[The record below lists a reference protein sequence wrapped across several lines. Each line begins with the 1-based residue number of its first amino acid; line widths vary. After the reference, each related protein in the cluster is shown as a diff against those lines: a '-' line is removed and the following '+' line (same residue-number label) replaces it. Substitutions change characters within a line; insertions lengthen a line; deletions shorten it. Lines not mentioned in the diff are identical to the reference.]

1 MPFNIENGGERG
13 GCMASIMGMGV
24 FYENTGVKID
34 AHVERVAININA
46 HVERV
51 AI

>member
-1 MPFNIENGGERG
+1 MPFNIENGGEWG
-13 GCMASIMGMGV
+13 GCMASIMGMVV
-24 FYENTGVKID
+24 FYENTGVKLD
-34 AHVERVAININA
+34 THVERVAININA